1 MGLSEVNRNVESP
14 EHYMHGGIECIDVIR
29 AALTEAEWMGFIK
42 GNVIKYIWR
51 SNDKGGYEDLEK
63 ANWYL
68 RHFAY
73 QKEVAL

>member
-1 MGLSEVNRNVESP
+1 MSDVNRNVESP
-14 EHYMHGGIECIDVIR
+14 EHYMHGGVECIDVIR
-29 AALTEAEWMGFIK
+29 LALTEAEWMGFVK

-51 SNDKGGYEDLEK
+51 SNDKGGDEDLEK

-73 QKEVAL
+73 QRK